1 MSLPPVIAGLVIF
14 LLIMRKGPLGSLGL
28 SFTPAAMIIAQV
40 LLVTPIITGL
50 TYNIVKEKAPKIKA
64 LAKTLGANR
73 GEAMKLLIF
82 ELRVGILA
90 AIVSGLGRAI
100 SEVGAV
106 MLVGGNIVGR
116 TRVMTTY
123 IAQLQRMGNYERAIA
138 VAIVLLL
145 ISFTLNAI
153 LYNIQERNA

>member
-1 MSLPPVIAGLVIF
+1 
-14 LLIMRKGPLGSLGL
+14 
-28 SFTPAAMIIAQV
+28 
-40 LLVTPIITGL
+40 
-50 TYNIVKEKAPKIKA
+50 
-64 LAKTLGANR
+64 
-73 GEAMKLLIF
+73 MKLLIF